1 MLFDLRGRG
10 RRRTVQAVYLTLA
23 LLLGGGLVLFGI
35 GGDVQGGLFDA
46 FREDSQGTQ
55 ASDQIERQIDRA
67 EAAAAA
73 SPRDPRRLAAL
84 ARLRYQAAG
93 IGSGFDQ
100 NAGTFTQEG
109 RTKLR
114 GAAQA
119 WERYLALE
127 PENPDDRVAG
137 LMVQAY
143 GPGGLNQLGKAV
155 RAQEIVTEQREPPS
169 SNLFA
174 QLAVLSYQ
182 ADQTRK
188 GDLAADRALELAE
201 KSERSLLR
209 QQLEQ
214 AKTQATA
221 QNAPQGSTPA
231 QPAAPPGG

>member
-46 FREDSQGTQ
+46 FREDSQGTE
-55 ASDQIERQIDRA
+55 ASDQLERQIDRV
-67 EAAAAA
+67 EAGVAAN
-73 SPRDPRRLAAL
+73 PRDAPRLAQL
-84 ARLRYQAAG
+84 ARLRYQVAG
-93 IGSGFDQ
+93 VGSGFDQ
-100 NAGTFTQEG
+100 NTGTFTEEG
-109 RTKLR
+109 RVGLR
-114 GAAQA
+114 SAAQA

-143 GPGGLNQLGKAV
+143 GPGGLNQLDKAV
-155 RAQEIVTEQREPPS
+155 GAQEIVTEERTPPS

-174 QLAVLSYQ
+174 QLSVLAYQ
-182 ADQTRK
+182 AGQTRK
-188 GDLAADRALELAE
+188 GDLAADRAVELADE
-201 KSERSLLR
+201 AERSLLR

-214 AKTQATA
+214 AKTQAAA
-221 QNAPQGSTPA
+221 QSAPQGTATAP
-231 QPAAPPGG
+231 PAAPPGG